1 MLLLPGFPVWA
12 FIDLMFGCLLR
23 LLRWV
28 GYFAGFVE
36 LVFLL
41 LPVCWFGWVV
51 CLVIAWVLWVC
62 VLCLI
67 LFRVV
72 GELVVGY
79 CDLVRL
85 MVWFMLAGCGCV
97 WWRYCLVLSFRFVV
111 WVSVWITFVG
121 AAG

>member
-1 MLLLPGFPVWA
+1 M
-12 FIDLMFGCLLR
+12 
-23 LLRWV
+23 
-28 GYFAGFVE
+28 
-36 LVFLL
+36 VFLL

-79 CDLVRL
+79 CDLARL
-85 MVWFMLAGCGCV
+85 MVWFMLVGCGCV

-111 WVSVWITFVG
+111 WVSVGITFVG